1 MIYYLDLEAT
11 QFTNEIIS
19 IGCIREDGATFSSL
33 VKPKHKVTKFITA
46 LTGITKEMADS
57 APTPSEVFRAFG
69 EWTQLTMFGDIFY
82 VYGDSDKLF
91 LKDTARRC
99 DDKIAVNII
108 NHIKDN
114 LYDYSKDV
122 NLFFGTKTVGL
133 KKVVSYI
140 KNEEIVQKHDALEDA
155 EMLKEVVTLLP
166 TLAKPEESP
175 FPIPQQTPP
184 NPNSKRQKKLAAKK
198 ANKEEALKQGYLITK
213 EVKRYRAVNCSNH
226 QVTIYTRPG
235 KAAKALNPRAN
246 TKEIAKMAERIASA
260 ARSTNNHYHNHLW
273 SIIYE
278 TVIVPNSDKKEGQN
292 G

>member
-19 IGCIREDGATFSSL
+19 IGCISENGDTFSSL
-33 VKPKHKVTKFITA
+33 VRPKHKVTKFITA
-46 LTGITKEMADS
+46 LTGITKEMAAS
-57 APTPSEVFRAFG
+57 APTPNEVFKAFE
-69 EWTQLTMFGDIFY
+69 EWAYFSSEDIFY

-99 DDKIAVNII
+99 DDKITVSII
-108 NHIKDN
+108 NHIKN
-114 LYDYSKDV
+114 HLHDYSKDV
-122 NLFFGTKTVGL
+122 NSFFGTSTVGL

-140 KNEEIVQKHDALEDA
+140 KNEEITQNHNALEDA

-184 NPNSKRQKKLAAKK
+184 DPNSKRQKKLAAKK
-198 ANKEEALKQGYLITK
+198 ANKEEALEQGHLITK

-260 ARSTNNHYHNHLW
+260 VRSTNNHYHNHLW

-278 TVIVPNSDKKEGQN
+278 TVIVPNSDKKEEQN
-292 G
+292 E